1 MGTYNSTATFDGD
14 PRHLLSVLTELD
26 AIERWAPVPFDLL
39 GGRDRLNKGD
49 ELVVEGGLLGR
60 KVRFRVEVDRADQT
74 GLSLRAS
81 GAFEID
87 VDYRIDSDAA
97 KVSAR
102 IETRARKP
110 LARLLAGA
118 ANAMLGAGALEHVLR
133 RVIREAALAA
143 SRSGTLCLGM

>member
-1 MGTYNSTATFDGD
+1 MIFDGD
-14 PRHLLSVLTELD
+14 PRHLVAVLTELD

-39 GGRDRLNKGD
+39 GARERLNEGD
-49 ELVVEGGLLGR
+49 DLVVEGSLLGR
-60 KVRFRVEVDRADQT
+60 KVHFRIEIDRADQT

-81 GAFEID
+81 GAFDID
-87 VDYRIDSDAA
+87 VDYRIDLDAA
-97 KVSAR
+97 SVSAR

-133 RVIREAALAA
+133 RVTREAALLGSRAA
-143 SRSGTLCLGM
+143 GPCPAL